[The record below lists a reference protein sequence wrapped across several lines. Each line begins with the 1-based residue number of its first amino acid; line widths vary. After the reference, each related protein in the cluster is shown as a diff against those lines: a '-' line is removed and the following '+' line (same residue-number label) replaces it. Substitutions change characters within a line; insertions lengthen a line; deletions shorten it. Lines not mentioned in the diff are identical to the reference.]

1 MKREDDAEERRHHP
15 EVVPVPIGWEQ
26 TAYRAETTETLGT
39 VGREEILEV
48 ADISAEDIP
57 TIFHPGREA
66 LEESVGLGNGLIIV
80 AQRRLSDTNG
90 EVGGERHVQSVGG
103 TLALPCH
110 NEDHVTYLHR
120 VGTCLGS
127 FKFVAEDGL
136 MIVEIAPCGHFLSVD
151 RHYAVAAS

>member
-1 MKREDDAEERRHHP
+1 MKRKDNAEERRHHP

-26 TAYRAETTETLGT
+26 TAYRAEATEALGT

-48 ADISAEDIP
+48 ADISAKDIP
-57 TIFHPGREA
+57 TIFRTGREA

-110 NEDHVTYLHR
+110 NEDHIAYPHR
-120 VGTCLGS
+120 VGSCLGS

-136 MIVEIAPCGHFLSVD
+136 MIVEIAPCGH
-151 RHYAVAAS
+151 ASFR